1 VTYLNIDVAVSGPR
15 PNLGASPELHTFAT
29 ETLKK
34 VIHPNFGGFNKSLYD
49 AWHDATE
56 GDIEI
61 LGSGSDYTAFFHRGI
76 SSLDTGSGGGAN
88 DPIWHYHSN
97 YDTYHWMSTFG
108 DPGFHVHVS
117 QGQYLALLAYHLSTD
132 DILPFDTQNYA
143 KELRA
148 YYEDLVEYAE
158 GHDADLDLGEL
169 DAAIETFKKSA
180 DEVKAL
186 EELARER
193 DDEILKKVVNHKYR
207 DFQRG
212 FISQGGLPDRDF
224 YKHVVNAPGLDTGYA
239 AVTFPGIT
247 EGVQYA
253 KDGDFSVAQEW
264 VKKTAR
270 GIVVAANILKT

>member
-1 VTYLNIDVAVSGPR
+1 VSGPR
-15 PNLGASPELHTFAT
+15 PNLGASPELHKFAT

-34 VIHPNFGGFNKSLYD
+34 VIDPNFGGFNKSLYD

-56 GDIEI
+56 GDIEV

-76 SSLDTGSGGGAN
+76 SALDTGSGGGAN

-108 DPGFHVHVS
+108 DPGFHTHVA

-148 YYEDLVEYAE
+148 YYEDLVEFAE

-212 FISQGGLPDRDF
+212 FISQGGLPDREF

-253 KDGDFSVAQEW
+253 KDGDFSVAQKW